1 MSRKFLCV
9 AIALFLAA
17 AFYCFTLRTGTRATG
32 TMPHDAYIWQR
43 DWIEAVGEAVNE
55 YGTNFAELV
64 ALNAEVTWKNRAPQ
78 VTRVQLEPRAL
89 RGAGR
94 RIGLALRV
102 GVYPGPFTA
111 DDAQARV
118 LVNLAASLLADAVSN
133 RLAIA
138 ELQIDFDCA
147 ESKLDG
153 YATWVKAIRRAVA
166 PVPVTITALP
176 AWLKQSAFKRLIAA
190 ADGYVLQVHSLERPK
205 AMGAPFKL
213 CDPLAA
219 RRAVER
225 AGRLGKPFRVA
236 LPTYGY
242 VLGFSQGGQ
251 FVGISAEGPA
261 RSWPQGTQLR
271 EVRADPEALA
281 QLVDAWNRDRP
292 SQLTGV
298 IWYRLPVS
306 TDRLNWSWPTLA
318 TVMSGKV
325 PHPELR
331 AEVRHPDPALS
342 EIDLVN
348 VGTADSSQ
356 PVQLTLRW
364 QDGRLVAADGL
375 GGFESN
381 EIGSNSVH
389 FLSRNGL
396 PPLRPGER
404 RNIGWV
410 RLNSRTGVQIEV
422 AQSGK

>member
-1 MSRKFLCV
+1 
-9 AIALFLAA
+9 
-17 AFYCFTLRTGTRATG
+17 
-32 TMPHDAYIWQR
+32 
-43 DWIEAVGEAVNE
+43 
-55 YGTNFAELV
+55 
-64 ALNAEVTWKNRAPQ
+64 
-78 VTRVQLEPRAL
+78 VQLEPRAL

-94 RIGLALRV
+94 RIGLALRI
-102 GVYPGPFTA
+102 GVYPGPFKA

-118 LVNLAASLLADAVSN
+118 LTELAASLLADAASN
-133 RLAIA
+133 QLAVA

-205 AMGAPFKL
+205 AMGAPFQL
-213 CDPLAA
+213 CDPPAA

-225 AGRLGKPFRVA
+225 AGRLSRPFRVA

-242 VLGFSQGGQ
+242 VLGFSPGGQ
-251 FVGISAEGPA
+251 LVGISAEGPA
-261 RSWPQGTQLR
+261 RSWPPDTRLR
-271 EVRADPEALA
+271 EIRADPEALA
-281 QLVDAWNRDRP
+281 QLVDGWNRDRP

-325 PHPELR
+325 PRPELR

-342 EIDLVN
+342 EIDLIN

-356 PVQLTLRW
+356 PVRITLRW
-364 QDGRLVAADGL
+364 QEGRLVAADGL
-375 GGFESN
+375 GGFDSN
-381 EIGSNSVH
+381 ETGSNSVH

-396 PPLRPGER
+396 APLRPGER

-410 RLNSRTGVQIEV
+410 RLNSRAGVQIEV